1 MPADVRTIVLSG
13 VRAARNE
20 RCRADRLL
28 LRAIE
33 VAATHGIAAEEL
45 ASAAGTS
52 IEQIDRIVRTRT
64 AAGRDV
70 GGSQPPR
77 GLR

>member
-20 RCRADRLL
+20 RCRADGLL

-33 VAATHGIAAEEL
+33 VAATHGIEAEVL
-45 ASAAGTS
+45 AGAAGTS
-52 IEQIDRIVRTRT
+52 VEEIDRIVQAGG
-64 AAGRDV
+64 AAGRDAR
-70 GGSQPPR
+70 GSRSPR
-77 GLR
+77 GTR